1 MVRLATVT
9 VVMTALIACSGAQPK
24 HVSSPASD
32 VSDAPDE
39 MGLESA
45 PQDEISSS
53 SEVSGPTIDAEEFK
67 QNDTET
73 RGLDEGVKPSAIKP
87 TATEAAVKFTVIDK
101 DKGPIPGLVIKLS
114 DHQGAE
120 FYAEETDAKGYTEL
134 LLPMD
139 KTYEVEFLSLGRKK
153 VAAKLTVPDK
163 PQQTLRMVLRYKKQE
178 FEQTKGLVLEGVV
191 FDTGKS
197 TLRPESYP
205 KLDRVFEYL
214 KHRKSLK
221 IEISGHTDNVGTPR
235 SNKILS
241 QQRAEACRQYLL
253 SKGIDSGRIKATGY
267 GEERPIA
274 SNDTPGGRQANRRI
288 EAKEL

>member
-1 MVRLATVT
+1 MARLATLTGVAL
-9 VVMTALIACSGAQPK
+9 ALIACSGTQPAK
-24 HVSSPASD
+24 VKSPAAEASA
-32 VSDAPDE
+32 APDS
-39 MGLESA
+39 MDLESA
-45 PQDEISSS
+45 PHEENSAS
-53 SEVSGPTIDAEEFK
+53 SEVSKPTIDAEEFK
-67 QNDTET
+67 PNDTET
-73 RGLDEGVKPSAIKP
+73 RGLDEGVKPSTIKP
-87 TATEAAVKFTVIDK
+87 TGTEAAVKFTVIDK

-120 FYAEETDAKGYTEL
+120 FYADETDAKGYTEL

-153 VAAKLTVPDK
+153 IAAKLTVPDK

-214 KHRKSLK
+214 KHRNSVR

-253 SKGIDSGRIKATGY
+253 SKGIDAGRIKAKGY

-274 SNDTPGGRQANRRI
+274 SNNTPGGRQANRRI